1 MGIVVLSLF
10 VTTLLVFTGLFL
22 LFRKYRPRKNPLS
35 NLYYWISAI
44 IATPSLYIGFI
55 LIWFFVSSSY
65 ERKEFDKVDWA
76 ENRDSRYEY
85 VEDLVDGEQLIGLT
99 SSELKSMLG
108 EADHEDDSTMTYY
121 IGYCPKHFLNM
132 DPDWLETDLIDGRV
146 CNVNVRE

>member
-10 VTTLLVFTGLFL
+10 VTTFLVFTGLFL
-22 LFRKYRPRKNPLS
+22 LFRKYRPGKNPLS

-44 IATPSLYIGFI
+44 VAIPFLYIGFI

-121 IGYCPKHFLNM
+121 IGYSPKHWECKSNSV
-132 DPDWLETDLIDGRV
+132 WL
-146 CNVNVRE
+146 